1 MEFIRQCCTDHT
13 MTWHQSQQ
21 QNQIGQNDKNQKDV
35 IKTNKP
41 KIDIGFIVN
50 RLKQG
55 ANNLLHFTTYI
66 FALKKVNT

>member
-1 MEFIRQCCTDHT
+1 MEFIRQRCTYHT
-13 MTWHQSQQ
+13 MTRHQSQQ
-21 QNQIGQNDKNQKDV
+21 QNQICHDNKNQKDM

-41 KIDIGFIVN
+41 KINIGFIVN

-55 ANNLLHFTTYI
+55 ADNLLHFTSYI